1 MLSSFLSEVFMNYL
15 TRSLTIVTIF
25 LLSLGSSRVS
35 AQDEITAPP
44 KAAARTS
51 PILPQTTDNNEGQS
65 ASDQGDLMQP
75 DSRPLTG
82 IQTLTLGSEQ
92 FRHSY
97 WVPGFQY
104 GNTIQSMTLVGTAPV
119 PGWSSDNYLAGNFS
133 LLSTWSRS
141 QLAVNYSGGGFLST
155 SDALGNGYF
164 HELGITQTF
173 TWGRLNIALLDQFTY
188 LPEALFGFGGAIR
201 LGVPGI
207 GTSLAPTSPDF
218 VSNLVPN
225 QSILASTGTR
235 YSNASAAEITYALD
249 PRSSVTMAGS
259 YGFLHFLE
267 PGNFDG
273 AQSGA
278 NLGYNYLLTNRDSIG
293 VLYRFTSFQYPGLP
307 QAIGSHVAG
316 LAYGRK
322 ITARLALQL
331 TAGPEIAF
339 FRVPV
344 NGQTSEV
351 LPFVST
357 SLVYGVPRGQFSFGY
372 TQGVSGGSGLLAGSN
387 SNQLMLSANHRV
399 GRLWT
404 VMGSL
409 SYARNRSLASSS
421 APASRDFGAWVAT
434 TGLSYPFGPN
444 ASMSFG
450 YTALIQT
457 SSQPCMGPCTTNS
470 TQHEI
475 SLGFQW
481 NTRPFVI
488 R

>member
-1 MLSSFLSEVFMNYL
+1 MNYFA
-15 TRSLTIVTIF
+15 RSLTVVTM
-25 LLSLGSSRVS
+25 LSLSLGSSKAF
-35 AQDEITAPP
+35 AQEENTAPP
-44 KAAARTS
+44 KVAARS
-51 PILPQTTDNNEGQS
+51 IPILPQTTDDQDQPS
-65 ASDQGDLMQP
+65 ASDQADSIQP

-104 GNTIQSMTLVGTAPV
+104 GNTIQSITPTPTGLVQ
-119 PGWSSDNYLAGNFS
+119 GWSSDNYLAGNFS
-133 LLSTWSRS
+133 LLSTWSHA
-141 QLAVNYSGGGFLST
+141 QLAVNYSGGGFLT
-155 SDALGNGYF
+155 TDQALGNGYY
-164 HELGITQTF
+164 HNLGLVQTF
-173 TWGRLNIALLDQFTY
+173 NWGRLSIALLDQFTY
-188 LPEALFGFGGAIR
+188 LPQALFGFGGAIR

-207 GTSLAPTSPDF
+207 SSSLAPTSPDL
-218 VSNLVPN
+218 VSNLVPS

-235 YSNASAAEITYALD
+235 YSNASAAEFTYALD
-249 PRSSVTMAGS
+249 PRSSITMAGS

-267 PGNFDG
+267 PGNFNS

-278 NLGYNYLLTNRDSIG
+278 NLGYNYLLTSKDSIG
-293 VLYRFTSFQYPGLP
+293 LLYRFTSFQYQGLP
-307 QAIGSHVAG
+307 QAIGSHVAS

-331 TAGPEIAF
+331 VAGPEIAS

-357 SLVYGVPRGQFSFGY
+357 SLVYGLPRGQLSFGY
-372 TQGVSGGSGLLAGSN
+372 TQGVSGGSGLLAGSKA
-387 SNQLMLSANHRV
+387 NQLTFSVNHRV

-404 VMGSL
+404 ATGSIA
-409 SYARNRSLASSS
+409 YARNRSLASSNS
-421 APASRDFGAWVAT
+421 TPSTDLGSWVAT

-444 ASMSFG
+444 AIMSFG

-457 SSQPCMGPCTTNS
+457 SSQPCVGPCTTNF
-470 TQHEI
+470 TQHQI
-475 SLGFQW
+475 SFGFQW

>member
-1 MLSSFLSEVFMNYL
+1 MNYF
-15 TRSLTIVTIF
+15 TPSLTVVTLLF
-25 LLSLGSSRVS
+25 LSLGSSRVV
-35 AQDEITAPP
+35 AQDENTAPP
-44 KAAARTS
+44 KAAARS
-51 PILPQTTDNNEGQS
+51 IPILPQTTDNQDQTS
-65 ASDQGDLMQP
+65 AGDQADSLQP
-75 DSRPLTG
+75 DTRPLTG
-82 IQTLTLGSEQ
+82 IQTLSLGSEQ
-92 FRHSY
+92 YRHSY

-104 GNTIQSMTLVGTAPV
+104 GNTIQSMSLAESAPV
-119 PGWSSDNYLAGNFS
+119 TSWSSDNYLAGNLS
-133 LLSTWSRS
+133 LLSTWSRA

-155 SDALGNGYF
+155 NDALGNGYF
-164 HELGITQTF
+164 HELGIIQSF
-173 TWGRLNIALLDQFTY
+173 KWGRLSVALLDQFTY

-207 GTSLAPTSPDF
+207 STSLAPLSPDL
-218 VSNLVPN
+218 VSNLVPS

-235 YSNASAAEITYALD
+235 YSNASAAELTYALN
-249 PRSSVTMAGS
+249 PRSSITMAGS

-267 PGNFDG
+267 PGNFNG

-278 NLGYNYLLTNRDSIG
+278 NLGYEYLLTSKDSIG
-293 VLYRFTSFQYPGLP
+293 VLYRFTSFQYQGLS
-307 QAIGSHVAG
+307 QAIGSHAAS

-331 TAGPEIAF
+331 TAGPEIAL

-344 NGQTSEV
+344 DGRTSQV

-357 SLVYGVPRGQFSFGY
+357 SLVYGVPRGQLSFGY
-372 TQGVSGGSGLLAGSN
+372 SQGVSGGSGLLAGSN
-387 SNQLMLSANHRV
+387 SNQLTFSGNHHV

-409 SYARNRSLASSS
+409 SFARNRSLTSS
-421 APASRDFGAWVAT
+421 ASLPSTDLGSWVAT
-434 TGLSYPFGPN
+434 AGVSYPFGPN
-444 ASMSFG
+444 ANMSFG
-450 YTALIQT
+450 YTALIQS
-457 SSQPCMGPCTTNS
+457 SSQPCVGPCTTNF

>member
-1 MLSSFLSEVFMNYL
+1 MNYF
-15 TRSLTIVTIF
+15 TRSLTVVTLLF
-25 LLSLGSSRVS
+25 LSLGSSRVF
-35 AQDEITAPP
+35 AQEENTAPP
-44 KAAARTS
+44 KAAARS
-51 PILPQTTDNNEGQS
+51 IPILPQTTDDQDQPS
-65 ASDQGDLMQP
+65 ASDQADAIQP

-92 FRHSY
+92 YRHSY

-104 GNTIQSMTLVGTAPV
+104 GNTIQSMTLAGTAPV
-119 PGWSSDNYLAGNFS
+119 PGWSSDNYLAGNLS
-133 LLSTWSRS
+133 LLSTWSRA

-155 SDALGNGYF
+155 SNALGDGYF
-164 HELGITQTF
+164 HELGVSQTF
-173 TWGRLNIALLDQFTY
+173 KWGRLSVALLDQFTY
-188 LPEALFGFGGAIR
+188 LPQALFGFGGAIR

-207 GTSLAPTSPDF
+207 STSLAPMSPDF
-218 VSNLVPN
+218 VPNLVPS

-235 YSNASAAEITYALD
+235 YSNASAAELTYALD
-249 PRSSVTMAGS
+249 PRSAITMAGS

-267 PGNFDG
+267 PGNFNS

-278 NLGYNYLLTNRDSIG
+278 NLGYDYLLTSKDSIG
-293 VLYRFTSFQYPGLP
+293 VLYRFTSFQYQGLS
-307 QAIGSHVAG
+307 QAIGSHVAS

-331 TAGPEIAF
+331 TAGPEFALY
-339 FRVPV
+339 RVPI
-344 NGQTSEV
+344 NGQTSQV

-357 SLVYGVPRGQFSFGY
+357 SLVYGLPRGQLLFGY
-372 TQGVSGGSGLLAGSN
+372 TQGVSGGSGILAGSN
-387 SNQLMLSANHRV
+387 ANQFTFSANHRV

-409 SYARNRSLASSS
+409 AYARNRSLASS
-421 APASRDFGAWVAT
+421 ASTPSTDLGSWVAT

-444 ASMSFG
+444 AIMSFG

-457 SSQPCMGPCTTNS
+457 SSQPCVGLCTTNF
-470 TQHEI
+470 TQHQI